1 MCRIAG
7 GSKRWVE
14 SEMGWGAVIVSV
26 VLEIV
31 LVECRLVARWL
42 VVRVYCE
49 RERWIRR
56 PGLS

>member
-1 MCRIAG
+1 
-7 GSKRWVE
+7 
-14 SEMGWGAVIVSV
+14 MGWGAVIVSV